1 MFKVIVWSWKEKAQG
16 DLTDVHKSLIGV
28 CKGDGASLSSKMC
41 TEWTRGNGHKL
52 EYKKF
57 CLNIKKKKKTSF
69 TVVVIEEW
77 DNLPEEFEEYL
88 KIFKTQVSKLLY
100 LILL

>member
-28 CKGDGASLSSKMC
+28 CKGDGASLSSKIC

-57 CLNIKKKKKTSF
+57 CLNIKKKNQNSFYCSGDWRVRQEETS
-69 TVVVIEEW
+69 W
-77 DNLPEEFEEYL
+77 EFARRVWGISEDIQNSSE
-88 KIFKTQVSKLLY
+88 
-100 LILL
+100 

>member
-16 DLTDVHKSLIGV
+16 DLTDVQGV

-57 CLNIKKKKKTSF
+57 CLNIKKKKK
-69 TVVVIEEW
+69 
-77 DNLPEEFEEYL
+77 NLFYCSGDWRVRQFVRRVWGISEDIQNSSE
-88 KIFKTQVSKLLY
+88 
-100 LILL
+100 